1 VDFTKL
7 QGAGNDFILVET
19 DKTGGDWPE
28 VAWAM
33 CDRHY
38 GIGADGLL
46 LLLPSAKADF
56 RMRMFNPDGSE
67 AEACGNGLRC
77 LAKYIIDKKL
87 SPQSQIK
94 IETMAGIRA
103 VRFNRTGKS
112 VEIQTSMGVPKF
124 GAGDIPVEIE
134 PGSRKLIDI
143 KSMLGYT
150 VVIDGRELC
159 LNLVSMGNPHAVYFS
174 PQPVARFLLSQIG
187 PKVEHL
193 AVFPRRTNFEVV
205 NVINRGQIDA
215 RVWERGAGETLACGS
230 GAGAIAVA
238 AQKYGYVDNK
248 VAIAL
253 PGGVLKVE
261 WDGVGEV
268 FLSGPAEKV
277 FTGVWEK

>member
-1 VDFTKL
+1 
-7 QGAGNDFILVET
+7 
-19 DKTGGDWPE
+19 
-28 VAWAM
+28 
-33 CDRHY
+33 
-38 GIGADGLL
+38 
-46 LLLPSAKADF
+46 
-56 RMRMFNPDGSE
+56 MFNPDGGE

-87 SPQSQIK
+87 LPQSQIK

-103 VRFNRTGKS
+103 VGFNKTGKS

-124 GAGDIPVEIE
+124 GAGDIPVEIK
-134 PGSRKLIDI
+134 PGSRKLVDI

-150 VVIDGRELC
+150 VVIDSKELQ
-159 LNLVSMGNPHAVYFS
+159 LNLVSMGNPHAVCFCK
-174 PQPVARFLLSQIG
+174 QPVAKFLLSQIG

-193 AVFPRRTNFEVV
+193 AIFPRRTNFEVV
-205 NVINRGQIDA
+205 NVVNRGQIDA

-238 AQKYGYVDNK
+238 AQKYGFVDNK
-248 VAIAL
+248 VDIAL

-261 WDGVGEV
+261 WDGVREV

>member
-19 DKTGGDWPE
+19 NKTKEDWSA
-28 VAWAM
+28 VARAM

-56 RMRMFNPDGSE
+56 RMRMFNPDGGE

-77 LAKYIIDKKL
+77 LAKYIVDKNL
-87 SPQSQIK
+87 PPQSQIK
-94 IETMAGIRA
+94 IETMAGIRV
-103 VRFNRTGKS
+103 VRLDRTGKS
-112 VEIQTSMGVPKF
+112 VEIQTSMGVPQF
-124 GAGDIPVEIE
+124 GASDIPVEIE
-134 PGSRKLIDI
+134 PGSRRLVDI

-159 LNLVSMGNPHAVYFS
+159 LNLVSMGNPHAVCFC

-193 AVFPRRTNFEVV
+193 AIFPQRTNFEVV
-205 NVINRGQIDA
+205 NMINQGQIDA

-238 AQKYGYVDNK
+238 AQKYGYIDNK